1 MAHATSFYKTLFG
14 SSGESSLK
22 LAETFWQGR
31 GGLFEDE
38 KLVLVKPFSEEEV
51 KAAIFE
57 MKYASAPGPN
67 GFGAHFFKNCWTLIK
82 GDYMSLFKDF
92 LMVT

>member
-22 LAETFWQGR
+22 LAEKGR

-57 MKYASAPGPN
+57 MKSVSALGTN

-92 LMVT
+92 LMVTWT